1 MAAIDDTSPS
11 YLLDY
16 LPEIYQQ
23 DPFIGRF
30 LRIFEEV
37 LAPIERMLDSMPA
50 YFDPTVTRPD
60 VLEWLAGWLGVSLD
74 ERWPLI
80 RRRVYVRRASELFSL
95 RGTARGLSIAIE
107 ALTGIIPEITQPTV
121 AELANDPA
129 QRQFRFRVTLHTP
142 DSVTIDRE
150 ALERAIEAEKP
161 AFAAYALEIVRA
173 D

>member
-74 ERWPLI
+74 ERWPLV
-80 RRRVYVRRASELFSL
+80 RRRAYVRRASELFSL

-107 ALTGIIPEITQPTV
+107 ALTGVTPEITQPTV
-121 AELANDPA
+121 AELANDTT
-129 QRQFRFRVTLHTP
+129 RQFSFRVTLRP
-142 DSVTIDRE
+142 SRGVTVDRE
-150 ALERAIEAEKP
+150 ALERAIESEKP
-161 AFAAYALEIVRA
+161 AFAAYSLEIVPA